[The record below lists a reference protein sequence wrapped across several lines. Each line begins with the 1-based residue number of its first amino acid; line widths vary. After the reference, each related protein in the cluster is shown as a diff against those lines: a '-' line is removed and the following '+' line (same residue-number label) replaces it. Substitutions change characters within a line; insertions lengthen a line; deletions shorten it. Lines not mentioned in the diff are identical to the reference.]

1 MRTRAAIVCVVVIS
15 LLVPAAVPAL
25 AGSPGQLRDAFT
37 TKTPYR
43 PQQPTS
49 SYQRAPAGF
58 APVFTENVSRHGSRT
73 LSDGDD
79 ADALLA
85 LWNIARSE
93 DSLTTAGESLGAQVE
108 RVRDTNAAIGYG
120 LLTPDGVRELESTAA
135 RLVHRL
141 PTLFRSVA
149 RQGDGTQI
157 DVVASSQA
165 RTVQSANAFV
175 AGLEAKDPA
184 LSGHV
189 GTLHTDDDLLYFHKA
204 AVNKDYQDYVANDP
218 RVAAAESAA
227 RDSAHTRQVATDVLL
242 RSFTPGFVRRIAAG
256 DYAAQFGDEVAAA
269 EAVYDLYAVTQDLAA
284 EGPWQ
289 MSRYISVDQTR
300 WFGYLD
306 DLTSFYENGPGFTGD
321 DITYRMA
328 AVLLD
333 DMFASLDA
341 KVAGTSP
348 LAAELRFTHAEEIFP
363 LAALLQLP
371 GSTRQQP
378 VGTPYT
384 DADNPFR
391 GAQVAPMGANVQWD
405 LFRSG
410 DTYLVRMLYNEKET
424 AFKAACRPV
433 SKGSYFYELSALE
446 RCYGVA

>member
-15 LLVPAAVPAL
+15 LLVPVAVPAL

-93 DSLTTAGESLGAQVE
+93 DSLTTAGESLGAQVD

-184 LSGHV
+184 LAGHV
-189 GTLHTDDDLLYFHKA
+189 GTVHTDDDLLYFHKA
-204 AVNKDYQDYVANDP
+204 AINKDYQDYVANDP
-218 RVAAAESAA
+218 SGCRGGDRPHATRRTHVRSQPMSCCAASP
-227 RDSAHTRQVATDVLL
+227 
-242 RSFTPGFVRRIAAG
+242 PG
-256 DYAAQFGDEVAAA
+256 
-269 EAVYDLYAVTQDLAA
+269 
-284 EGPWQ
+284 
-289 MSRYISVDQTR
+289 SS
-300 WFGYLD
+300 
-306 DLTSFYENGPGFTGD
+306 
-321 DITYRMA
+321 
-328 AVLLD
+328 AVLRP
-333 DMFASLDA
+333 ATTRRNSA
-341 KVAGTSP
+341 TRSP
-348 LAAELRFTHAEEIFP
+348 PPRRSTT
-363 LAALLQLP
+363 
-371 GSTRQQP
+371 STR
-378 VGTPYT
+378 
-384 DADNPFR
+384 
-391 GAQVAPMGANVQWD
+391 
-405 LFRSG
+405 
-410 DTYLVRMLYNEKET
+410 
-424 AFKAACRPV
+424 
-433 SKGSYFYELSALE
+433 
-446 RCYGVA
+446 